1 MNFSDF
7 WAGPDPAGYPANQSL
22 RSLKRSSECCCC
34 CEFMYNTAIRT
45 MHYLKSEQVIKAE
58 ADDSLTRLG
67 FTRFNGA
74 HFLEISTAAK
84 PR

>member
-1 MNFSDF
+1 
-7 WAGPDPAGYPANQSL
+7 
-22 RSLKRSSECCCC
+22 
-34 CEFMYNTAIRT
+34 MYNTAIRT